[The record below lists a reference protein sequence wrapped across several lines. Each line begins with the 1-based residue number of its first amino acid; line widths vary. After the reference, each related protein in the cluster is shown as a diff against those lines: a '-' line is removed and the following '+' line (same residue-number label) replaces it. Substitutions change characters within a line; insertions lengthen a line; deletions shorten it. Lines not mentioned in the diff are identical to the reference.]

1 MVDSGI
7 AAVEFMSF
15 DSGFGD
21 FGGEEGAGV
30 EEREGMG
37 MGGGIRE
44 GKRKSRSRAA
54 FFGVDE

>member
-7 AAVEFMSF
+7 GAVEFTRL

-30 EEREGMG
+30 EEREGRG
-37 MGGGIRE
+37 MGGGMRE

-54 FFGVDE
+54 LFGVDE